1 MSASPDG
8 LAVVLPDAVVD
19 ELVERVAA
27 RLARP
32 AAEPWVGV
40 DAVAAHLGCRRQRIY
55 DLVSQRGRRG
65 GGIPHRKD
73 GSRLLFRLSEIDAW
87 LTPPRR

>member
-1 MSASPDG
+1 MSAPDG
-8 LAVVLPDAVVD
+8 LVIAVPDALVD
-19 ELVERVAA
+19 ELVERVGE

-40 DAVAAHLGCRRQRIY
+40 EAVAAHLGCRRQRIY
-55 DLVSQRGRRG
+55 DLVSRRG
-65 GGIPHRKD
+65 HDAIPFRKD

-87 LTPPRR
+87 LAQPRR

>member
-1 MSASPDG
+1 MFASPDG
-8 LAVVLPDAVVD
+8 LVVVLPDALVD

-40 DAVAAHLGCRRQRIY
+40 GAVAAHLGCGRQRIY

-65 GGIPHRKD
+65 DGIPHRKD

>member
-8 LAVVLPDAVVD
+8 LAVVLPDALVD

-27 RLARP
+27 RLVRP
-32 AAEPWVGV
+32 TAEPWVGV
-40 DAVAAHLGCRRQRIY
+40 DAAAAHLGCRRQRIY

-73 GSRLLFRLSEIDAW
+73 GSRLLFRLNEIDAW

>member
-1 MSASPDG
+1 MEHMPAPDG
-8 LAVVLPDAVVD
+8 LVIAVPDALVD
-19 ELVERVAA
+19 ELVERVGE

-40 DAVAAHLGCRRQRIY
+40 EAVAAHLGCRRQRIY
-55 DLVSQRGRRG
+55 DLVSRRG
-65 GGIPHRKD
+65 YDAIPFRKD

-87 LTPPRR
+87 LAPSRR

>member
-1 MSASPDG
+1 MSASPDD
-8 LAVVLPDAVVD
+8 LAVVLPDALVD
-19 ELVERVAA
+19 ELAERVAA

>member
-1 MSASPDG
+1 MPAPPHDLV
-8 LAVVLPDAVVD
+8 LALPDALVD

-32 AAEPWVGV
+32 AAVPWVGV
-40 DAVAAHLGCRRQRIY
+40 DAVVAHLGCRRQRIY
-55 DLVSQRGRRG
+55 DLVSQRGRR